1 MTAGVSH
8 VMSLFVIVLHEKGM
22 LWVPAQFEFEFFDGQ
37 GKEEG
42 FGVIRSFL
50 FGVLRGCGMAALQ

>member
-1 MTAGVSH
+1 
-8 VMSLFVIVLHEKGM
+8 MSLFVIVLHEKGM